1 MHKDLNKIAITGF
14 SGAIGQEFPTQCARL
29 KTRLHENYLKM
40 FKELNNIPN
49 KIDTLIHLSGMVSIK
64 ECENNPRLAY
74 KLNVIGS
81 LKWYLA
87 AEMANVKK
95 FIFVSTSHVYGIPLN
110 NEIII
115 NTNYK
120 PRPNNVYG
128 ETKLLAENILRK
140 ISKKKNKT
148 KLLIGRVFSVISK
161 YGREYSLIE
170 GLKKRSINIDYSVI
184 DGFYNKR
191 DFLTSKDVVKN
202 LIKLSKSNSSRLIA
216 NICSGKAKTIG
227 DIACKIF
234 DEAGLDK
241 KKLIKNN
248 LRQLEYKKD
257 CVIGKPTL
265 F

>member
-1 MHKDLNKIAITGF
+1 LYKDLNKIAITGF
-14 SGAIGQEFPTQCARL
+14 SGAIGKEFPKQCARL
-29 KTRLHENYLKM
+29 KTRLEESCLTM

-64 ECENNPRLAY
+64 DCEKNPQLAY
-74 KLNVIGS
+74 KLNVTGS

-87 AEMANVKK
+87 AEMANIKK

-110 NEIII
+110 NKTIID
-115 NTNYK
+115 TNYK

-128 ETKLLAENILRK
+128 ETKLVAENILRK
-140 ISKKKNKT
+140 LSKKKNKT
-148 KLLIGRVFSVISK
+148 KLLIARVFSVISQH
-161 YGREYSLIE
+161 GREYSLVS
-170 GLKKRSINIDYSVI
+170 GLKKRSLNIDYSEI

-202 LIKLSKSNSSRLIA
+202 LVKLSMSNSSRLIS
-216 NICSGKAKTIG
+216 NICSGKGKTIG

-234 DEAGLDK
+234 DEANLDK
-241 KKLIKNN
+241 KELIKNN
-248 LRQLEYKKD
+248 LKQLHYKQD
-257 CVIGKPTL
+257 CVIGRPTL

>member
-1 MHKDLNKIAITGF
+1 MYKDLNKIAITGYN
-14 SGAIGQEFPTQCARL
+14 GAIGKEFPKQCARL
-29 KTRLHENYLKM
+29 KTRLQKNYLTM

-74 KLNVIGS
+74 ELNVIGS
-81 LKWYLA
+81 VNWYLA
-87 AEMANVKK
+87 AEMANIKK
-95 FIFVSTSHVYGIPLN
+95 FIFVSTSHVYGIPFN
-110 NEIII
+110 NKIII

-128 ETKLLAENILRK
+128 KTKLIAENILRR
-140 ISKKKNKT
+140 ICKKKNKT
-148 KLLIGRVFSVISK
+148 KLLIARVFSVIPK
-161 YGREYSLIE
+161 YGREYSLTA
-170 GLKKRSINIDYSVI
+170 GLKKRSINIDYSEI
-184 DGFYNKR
+184 EGFYNTR

-202 LIKLSKSNSSRLIA
+202 LIKLRLSNSSKLII

-234 DEAGLDK
+234 DEANLDK
-241 KKLIKNN
+241 QELIKNN
-248 LRQLEYKKD
+248 LNQLKYKQD
-257 CVIGKPTL
+257 SVIGRPTL

>member
-1 MHKDLNKIAITGF
+1 LYKDLNKIAITGF
-14 SGAIGQEFPTQCARL
+14 SGAIGKEFPKQCARL
-29 KTRLHENYLKM
+29 KTRLQESCLTMY
-40 FKELNNIPN
+40 KELNNIPN

-64 ECENNPRLAY
+64 ECNNNPQLAY

-87 AEMANVKK
+87 AEMASIKK

-140 ISKKKNKT
+140 QSKKKNKT
-148 KLLIGRVFSVISK
+148 KLLIARVFSIISK
-161 YGREYSLIE
+161 YGREYSLTE
-170 GLKKRSINIDYSVI
+170 GLKKRSINIDYSEI
-184 DGFYNKR
+184 EGFYNKR
-191 DFLTSKDVVKN
+191 DFLTSKEVVKN
-202 LIKLSKSNSSRLIA
+202 LIKLRMSNSSRLIT

-234 DEAGLDK
+234 AEANLDK
-241 KKLIKNN
+241 KELIKNN
-248 LRQLEYKKD
+248 LNQLQYKQN
-257 CVIGKPTL
+257 CVIGRPTL